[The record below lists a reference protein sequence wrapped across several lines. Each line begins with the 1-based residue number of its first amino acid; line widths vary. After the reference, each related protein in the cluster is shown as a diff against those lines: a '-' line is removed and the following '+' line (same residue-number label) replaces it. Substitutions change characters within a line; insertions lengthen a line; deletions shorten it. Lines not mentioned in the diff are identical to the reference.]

1 MEGVKYKEL
10 CNKNGICI
18 LKIIPMNNPEDS
30 KFDQDNDMSDLHDLK
45 EYIEEYPF
53 APKGK
58 DTEGPEDS
66 LRETPGDTVINIE
79 DLPAWASG
87 KTKEPDAMRIS
98 SLRFSEKK
106 KRKSS
111 IPKELRKNRSIDI
124 TDITIDGDITK
135 EDK

>member
-18 LKIIPMNNPEDS
+18 LKIVPMSHSEDS
-30 KFDQDNDMSDLHDLK
+30 ELNDTSDLHDLK
-45 EYIEEYPF
+45 EYIEEY
-53 APKGK
+53 
-58 DTEGPEDS
+58 TEGTENQDN
-66 LRETPGDTVINIE
+66 TVINVE

-87 KTKEPDAMRIS
+87 KTKESDAMRIS

-124 TDITIDGDITK
+124 TDITLDGDITK
-135 EDK
+135 EGKYLILHERIHRS